1 MKIIKYIENTVWVR
15 KGAGMYACEYEIDGN
30 DERDSDISVD
40 ELSKLDW
47 ISWEE
52 ATKWAKFLGL
62 KKFTLEEID
71 MLTIDDD
78 VEILR
83 REVIGW
89 HHPSHLV
96 RVNDGNNT
104 YVWKPIV
111 EVVREI
117 ILQGGEKND
126 KN

>member
-1 MKIIKYIENTVWVR
+1 MKTIKYIENTVWVR
-15 KGAGMYACEYEIDGN
+15 KGAGMYACEYDIDGN

-47 ISWEE
+47 ISLEE

-71 MLTIDDD
+71 MLTINADG
-78 VEILR
+78 EILR

-96 RVNDGNNT
+96 RVNDG
-104 YVWKPIV
+104 YYFVWRPIV
-111 EVVREI
+111 EVVRKI